1 MFPAIAVSLV
11 VGAALGVVFSKVVLN
26 DAHAIKSHV
35 SAELLLLRAD
45 VKVLSS
51 QLRFVAKS

>member
-1 MFPAIAVSLV
+1 MFPAIVVSLV
-11 VGAALGVVFSKVVLN
+11 VGAALGVIFSKVVLN
-26 DAHAIKSHV
+26 DAHSIKSHV
-35 SAELLLLRAD
+35 SAELSLLRAD